1 MMMNTHALKTKPV
14 SGPAAR
20 AGVDASSYPGTGG
33 SRANGAQT
41 SFSRFA
47 AYPACSSSAGDLSPV
62 VADLVEQLTQ
72 ALQAGETVD
81 IEALTTQ
88 FPEHAETIRR
98 LFPALRQLA
107 GLRSVGSSGSK
118 PIALPCARLPIEAGR
133 RLGDFQLVGEL
144 GRGGMG
150 VVFEAVQESLGRR
163 VALKVLPTAA
173 TLDSRARQRFQIE
186 AQAAACLQHP
196 NIVPVYAV
204 DVADD
209 IPYYAM
215 QLVEGMSLADLILNL
230 RRLVGAN
237 PPDERGAISNGSLD
251 PLLSQLLLDR
261 FDPTGEAARSNSGE
275 PAQLDVAGR
284 PATPAAPQVSWASG
298 APAVRSIRSSPYFRS
313 VVRLGVQAALALEY
327 AHGQGIVHR
336 DIKPAN
342 LLIDRR
348 GCLWVTDFGLA
359 RLPAESGLT
368 RTGELVGTD
377 RYMSPEQA
385 VGKQALIDRRT
396 DIYSLGATLYELL
409 ALQPAYGARN
419 PHQILRQI
427 AETDPARI
435 RALNPAVPTDLV
447 TVVAKAM
454 ARDPSARYLT
464 AQHLADDL
472 NRFLEG
478 RPVAA
483 RPTPSWV
490 RAMKSARRRP
500 VLTALFLLV
509 QLLVSALVVLGV
521 WSHRRISREAEAVR
535 RFANSESLAR
545 VNSQRISAAL
555 ALDRGIALAESHQ
568 VGRGLHWMLRGL
580 ESAPVEAGDLRR
592 VAAANLVSWSE
603 RASLPCAILPC
614 TAPIS
619 ALALSPDGRTVATGD
634 DAGILTLWNA
644 DSGLRIDSAL
654 APDARFAAVEFHPSG
669 TLLATS
675 GSSGIAR
682 LWDVRPLRP
691 RGEAMPLATR
701 VFNRIGFDPLGR
713 SFPTVSCD
721 GIVYFRDVQTGRPFG
736 PRLDTHDR
744 TANTLLGATFRPD
757 GARIL
762 TYGRDGRAQLWDT
775 ATGQRLFAPLVHDG
789 SVVFARFRADGRRIA
804 TARDNGTEGRVAV
817 WDADTG
823 RLLAQSERL
832 PGGLFAVDFH
842 PDGRAI
848 AAGCR
853 DGVVRLLDAE
863 TGQARG
869 WPMTEAGAVNRFA
882 FSPDGRLLATGS
894 VDGTV
899 WFFDAC
905 TGRPLGA
912 TPDHGG
918 EISGLSFCPDGRR
931 LFTASRDGA
940 ARVWDVTPITDPG
953 RGIPLAS
960 NAQAADQ
967 SPDGRLLAT
976 DGIDGA
982 ARVFETATGRPFLP
996 PLVHANGFV
1005 RFARFSPDGRLLA
1018 TGGDDSMVQIW
1029 NVATGA
1035 PAGPPL
1041 PQPSWSRNARFS
1053 PDGRRLLIGHTGGT
1067 AALWDLATFR
1077 CIGPLLK
1084 HPVLAGHEIGHLAF
1098 DRAGR
1103 IAITGSM
1110 VTDRSEATVGFW
1122 NAATGGPLAPFAR
1135 FNEGVA
1141 RMVVGP
1147 EPLGPLYVVEGGRM
1161 HTLDL
1166 GSFRET
1172 RAPLGDRIEAIA
1184 LAPGGTTMLIGGSDK
1199 TARLLDVASGQPIG
1213 AILEHDEP
1221 VRGVAIAP
1229 DGRTLLTLAGERIRF
1244 WDAATGKRLG
1254 PPRLHRS
1261 QVRTDRLDD
1270 RPPVFFSPDGRTAV
1284 SVGGSVVF
1292 WDVPGI
1298 DRIGTPDPPRLA
1310 CSIRTLTGMDFS
1322 DSGDVRMLDVSDW
1335 QRRIADPGAC
1345 GVGQAGPSP
1354 EDWHDRLAL
1363 EAERSG
1369 HWFAALWHLDRL
1381 IARRP
1386 QDWSAHARRSR
1397 ARRKAGDKSGADTD
1411 FALARELD
1419 AAGQLHV
1426 WQAHEDFDRATH
1438 AMTQGRWQAA
1448 RTHLRRLAQSA
1459 GENPALLWRLAE
1471 ADIRLER
1478 WGDAEVEL
1486 AAAVNSVGTA
1496 GLESMF
1502 YRNLPEWL
1510 AAAPPPQRPP
1520 RPLSRRLPEAARK
1533 GRHQTRPAQ
1542 CVLRSLGLLR
1552 WPRCGRRPDGPR
1564 ANRRR
1569 SPRVCQGKLPADDP
1583 GWVRCRSLSRRLS

>member
-1 MMMNTHALKTKPV
+1 MVV
-14 SGPAAR
+14 SAAE
-20 AGVDASSYPGTGG
+20 ASSKGSFEPGTRGLRENGG
-33 SRANGAQT
+33 QT
-41 SFSRFA
+41 SFSRLS
-47 AYPACSSSAGDLSPV
+47 AYVACSSSAGDLNPV
-62 VADLVEQLTQ
+62 VADLVEQMTQ
-72 ALQAGETVD
+72 ALQDGKPVD
-81 IEALTTQ
+81 VDAVAAQ
-88 FPEHAETIRR
+88 YPDHAQTIRR

-107 GLRSVGSSGSK
+107 GLRNVGSSGK
-118 PIALPCARLPIEAGR
+118 PIALPPARHSIQAGR
-133 RLGDFQLVGEL
+133 RLGDFQLIGEL

-163 VALKVLPTAA
+163 VALKILPTAA

-204 DVADD
+204 DLADD

-215 QLVEGMSLADLILNL
+215 QLVEGMSLAELIVNL
-230 RRLVGAN
+230 LRLA
-237 PPDERGAISNGSLD
+237 GSDAQEEPVEIADGSID
-251 PLLSQLLLDR
+251 PLLSRLLFDR
-261 FDPTGEAARSNSGE
+261 FDPTGEAVRSHSAE
-275 PAQLDVAGR
+275 SSQRDGR
-284 PATPAAPQVSWASG
+284 GKPAAPAPPLAGWLSG
-298 APAVRSIRSSPYFRS
+298 VTVVRSVRSSPYFRS
-313 VVRLGVQAALALEY
+313 VARLGVQAALALEY

-336 DIKPAN
+336 DVKPAN

-385 VGKQALIDRRT
+385 AGNQALIDRRT

-409 ALQPAYGARN
+409 TLQPAYGARN

-427 AETDPARI
+427 AEADPVPI
-435 RALNPAVPTDLV
+435 RTINPAVPTDLV

-500 VLTALFLLV
+500 VLTALLLLV

-521 WSHRRISREAEAVR
+521 WSYRRISREADAVR
-535 RFANSESLAR
+535 RFASSESLAR
-545 VNSQRISAAL
+545 VTSQRTSAAL
-555 ALDRGIALAESHQ
+555 ALDRGIALAERQ
-568 VGRGLHWMLRGL
+568 QIGRGLLWMLRSM

-592 VAAANLVSWSE
+592 VAAANLVSWGE

-634 DAGILTLWNA
+634 DDGILTLWDA
-644 DSGLRIDSAL
+644 DSGHRIDSAR
-654 APDARFAAVEFHPSG
+654 APDARFAGIEFHPGGS
-669 TLLATS
+669 LLATS

-691 RGEAMPLATR
+691 RGDPMPLTTR
-701 VFNRIGFDPLGR
+701 VVNRIGFDPLGR
-713 SFPTVSCD
+713 SFLTASFD

-744 TANTLLGATFRPD
+744 TSNTLLGATFRPD

-775 ATGQRLFAPLVHDG
+775 ATGQRLFDPLVHDG
-789 SVVFARFRADGRRIA
+789 GVVSASFRPDGRRIA
-804 TARDNGTEGRVAV
+804 TARDNGTEGRVTV
-817 WDADTG
+817 WEADTG
-823 RLLAQSERL
+823 RVVAQSERL
-832 PGGLFAVDFH
+832 PGGLFAVAFH
-842 PDGRAI
+842 PDGRVI
-848 AAGCR
+848 AAGGR
-853 DGVVRLLDAE
+853 DGGVRLLDAE

-869 WPMTEAGAVNRFA
+869 WPMTEGGVVNRFA

-899 WFFDAC
+899 WFFDAW

-918 EISGLSFCPDGRR
+918 EISGLSFRADGRR
-931 LFTASRDGA
+931 LFTASRDGS
-940 ARVWDVTPITDPG
+940 ARVWDLTPITDPG

-960 NAQAADQ
+960 NAQTADQ

-1018 TGGDDSMVQIW
+1018 TGGDDSMVRIW

-1077 CIGPLLK
+1077 RIGPLLK

-1098 DRAGR
+1098 DQAGR

-1122 NAATGGPLAPFAR
+1122 DAVTGGPLAPFVR
-1135 FNEGVA
+1135 FNQGVA
-1141 RMVVGP
+1141 RMIVGP

-1161 HTLDL
+1161 HMLDL

-1184 LAPGGTTMLIGGSDK
+1184 LHPAGKTLLAGGSDK
-1199 TARLLDVASGQPIG
+1199 TARLLDLGSGQPIG
-1213 AILEHDEP
+1213 PILEHDEP

-1229 DGRTLLTLAGERIRF
+1229 DGRTLLTLAGERLRF

-1254 PPRLHRS
+1254 PPRLHRNH
-1261 QVRTDRLDD
+1261 VRTDRLDD
-1270 RPPVFFSPDGRTAV
+1270 CPPVFFCPDGQTAV

-1292 WDVPGI
+1292 WDVPGNDPI
-1298 DRIGTPDPPRLA
+1298 VTPDPPRLA
-1310 CSIRTLTGMDFS
+1310 RSIRALTGMELS
-1322 DSGDVRMLDVSDW
+1322 DAGDVRMLDVSDW
-1335 QRRIADPGAC
+1335 QRRIADSAP
-1345 GVGQAGPSP
+1345 
-1354 EDWHDRLAL
+1354 
-1363 EAERSG
+1363 
-1369 HWFAALWHLDRL
+1369 AAW
-1381 IARRP
+1381 
-1386 QDWSAHARRSR
+1386 
-1397 ARRKAGDKSGADTD
+1397 
-1411 FALARELD
+1411 
-1419 AAGQLHV
+1419 
-1426 WQAHEDFDRATH
+1426 
-1438 AMTQGRWQAA
+1438 
-1448 RTHLRRLAQSA
+1448 
-1459 GENPALLWRLAE
+1459 
-1471 ADIRLER
+1471 
-1478 WGDAEVEL
+1478 
-1486 AAAVNSVGTA
+1486 
-1496 GLESMF
+1496 
-1502 YRNLPEWL
+1502 
-1510 AAAPPPQRPP
+1510 
-1520 RPLSRRLPEAARK
+1520 
-1533 GRHQTRPAQ
+1533 TRPA
-1542 CVLRSLGLLR
+1542 LPPKIGTTGSLPKPSA
-1552 WPRCGRRPDGPR
+1552 PRIGS
-1564 ANRRR
+1564 RR
-1569 SPRVCQGKLPADDP
+1569 SGTLTA
-1583 GWVRCRSLSRRLS
+1583 